1 MVFHTH
7 DEIAELYDRYA
18 DMLYRIAL
26 THTCSCDDA
35 SDAVHDAFVKF
46 VGCPRRFNDE
56 EYAKAWFIRVVINKC
71 HDIAR
76 KKSIRNHVPLDEVY
90 SLAAE
95 EDTLPENVKIMLEGI
110 PEIYRTVV
118 ILHYLED
125 LSLEQIAKTLD
136 ISLSSVKMRLKRA
149 REYIKEKHKKEE
161 FYV

>member
-1 MVFHTH
+1 
-7 DEIAELYDRYA
+7 
-18 DMLYRIAL
+18 
-26 THTCSCDDA
+26 
-35 SDAVHDAFVKF
+35 
-46 VGCPRRFNDE
+46 
-56 EYAKAWFIRVVINKC
+56 
-71 HDIAR
+71 
-76 KKSIRNHVPLDEVY
+76 
-90 SLAAE
+90 
-95 EDTLPENVKIMLEGI
+95 MLEGI